1 MLKKALRSR
10 GDARVV
16 WVWCALAF
24 VMDFCGGMVA
34 LSIQLL
40 GVELNATDAQIGLI
54 GAMAPL
60 GYAVSSMLNPRV
72 SGRVGRESSAL
83 IGAVIYLIAAF
94 SIPLSY
100 CTRSISLLLV
110 ISSIA
115 GIAIGFYW
123 PAVQALMG
131 TSAPPGR
138 LLTFITIYNL
148 AWSTGRMLGMRL
160 SGNLF
165 MHSPIVPFVVGG
177 AISMLVAFVIA
188 AVHATRTQDAGIALP
203 MPSPI
208 CSAAEFNNLV
218 VASAQLSN
226 LLRTLSVGTVVA
238 LFPKWASMLGFNPAQ
253 VSGLIFLLFVGHLI
267 SFIVAP
273 IVYARIKPKM
283 LAAIKMATILSS
295 VFVSLSSASWQFCLS
310 FLFVGVCAGL
320 ACTASTY
327 YSILSQGETTRGS
340 ARHEAS
346 VGAGSVLGPILG
358 GLVAQATA
366 SQRSPYMLMAFIGLC
381 LLALDLGY
389 LLRRRS

>member
-1 MLKKALRSR
+1 M
-10 GDARVV
+10 V
-16 WVWCALAF
+16 WLWCALAF
-24 VMDFCGGMVA
+24 IMDFCGGMVA

-40 GVELNATDAQIGLI
+40 GVELNATDVQIGLI
-54 GAMAPL
+54 GAMGPL

-83 IGAVIYLIAAF
+83 IGAVIYLVAAF
-94 SIPLSY
+94 SIPISY
-100 CTRSISLLLV
+100 CTRSIALLLV

-131 TSAPPGR
+131 TSAPTER
-138 LLTFITIYNL
+138 LLAFITIYNL

-165 MHSPIVPFVVGG
+165 MHSPVAPFVVGG
-177 AISMLVAFVIA
+177 AISLLVALIIA
-188 AVHATRTQDAGIALP
+188 AMRMSHTKDE
-203 MPSPI
+203 
-208 CSAAEFNNLV
+208 SAAPSARLPIRSTAEFDNLV
-218 VASAQLSN
+218 VASAQLGN

-238 LFPKWASMLGFNPAQ
+238 LFPKWASILGFNPAQ
-253 VSGLIFLLFVGHLI
+253 VSELIFLLFVGHLI
-267 SFIVAP
+267 SFIIAP

-283 LAAIKMATILSS
+283 LIAIKMATILSS
-295 VFVSLSSASWQFCLS
+295 IFVSLSGERWQFCLS

-358 GLVAQATA
+358 GLAAQATA

-389 LLRRRS
+389 LLRRKS